1 MNDIRSRLPR
11 YTSSGAPVTPEMV
24 VRVRL
29 RELHTFTHTGQFDRV
44 AATHRF
50 TDPRAFDR
58 FVDVLLDIGGI
69 DYDGLRRVE
78 AADRATAERV
88 AAAARH
94 GPRFTVWS
102 AATLTGFTVCRCDG
116 EVIWRDRFHG
126 RLGGF
131 DAAQLSAQ
139 HAIWLAGRAREH
151 LGAEAATVDLRLA
164 RGRGLDEQA
173 LHREALS
180 AALVLETTVTALH
193 NPAAEHSHDI
203 DVVDWHTCDLSTL
216 HHIQDPP

>member
-1 MNDIRSRLPR
+1 MNDSPNRLRRP
-11 YTSSGAPVTPEMV
+11 TCGAAVTPEMV

-44 AATHRF
+44 AAAHRF
-50 TDPRAFDR
+50 TDARAFDR
-58 FVDVLLDIGGI
+58 FVDALLEIGGI

-78 AADRATAERV
+78 DTARATAARV

-94 GPRFTVWS
+94 GPRLTVWS
-102 AATLTGFTVCRCDG
+102 AATLNAFTVCRGDG
-116 EVIWRDRFHG
+116 EVGWRDRFPS
-126 RLGGF
+126 RLGGI

-139 HAIWLAGRAREH
+139 HAIRLAGRAREH
-151 LGAEAATVDLRLA
+151 LGADTATVDLRLA
-164 RGRGLDEQA
+164 WGRGLDVQV

-193 NPAAEHSHDI
+193 NPAAARSRDSG
-203 DVVDWHTCDLSTL
+203 VVDWRTCDLSTL
-216 HHIQDPP
+216 RYQD